1 MSEVNGKNGYLA
13 LCYHYIRCARSLKQF
28 SRILGNTTDEFHR
41 HIRMLKSQYEIISL
55 DSAYKFSYENFF
67 LKNGKYGVLITF
79 DDGLSDH
86 YLAAGILAE
95 FGISGVFFI
104 PTCILKDKL
113 PANPTIIHY
122 CLAKYGIERFL
133 YAYRGALEEHKLNIK
148 RYNVKFKR
156 GEYDPMKTIS
166 IIKSVF
172 KYRLEKNTAR
182 NVLLHIYKN
191 LFLKNY
197 PEALKI
203 MHLTEKQ
210 IRNMLDMGHFIGV
223 HSHSHISVAA
233 TELPEKDFR
242 EEIIEP
248 KRYLERIFRVPINA
262 MSYPFGE
269 KRDCLSSG
277 ILTRKTKEYRL
288 AFTIEKIVNTK
299 DTSPLELGRY
309 MLTSTDNE
317 IRLKEILETII
328 AEKRI

>member
-1 MSEVNGKNGYLA
+1 MSKINRDNGYLA
-13 LCYHYIRCARSLKQF
+13 LCYHYIRSARSHKQF
-28 SRILGNTTDEFHR
+28 PRILGNTASEFHK
-41 HIRMLKSQYEIISL
+41 HIRMLKSQYAVISL
-55 DSAYKFSYENFF
+55 DDAYKFSYENFF
-67 LKNGKYGVLITF
+67 FKNGKYGVLITF

-95 FGISGVFFI
+95 YGISGVFFI
-104 PTCILKDKL
+104 PTCILKDRL
-113 PANPTIIHY
+113 PANPMIIHY
-122 CLAKYGIERFL
+122 CLAIYGIERFL
-133 YAYRGALEEHKLNIK
+133 KVYRETLEEHKFNMK
-148 RYNVKFKR
+148 KYDVKFKR
-156 GEYDPMKTIS
+156 GKDNPRKAIP
-166 IIKSVF
+166 IIKSIF
-172 KYRLEKNTAR
+172 KYRLEKNAAR
-182 NVLLHIYKN
+182 SVLLYIYKN
-191 LFLKNY
+191 LFCKDY
-197 PEALKI
+197 PGALKI
-203 MHLTEKQ
+203 MHLTAKQ
-210 IRNMLDMGHFIGV
+210 VRNMLNMGHAIGV

-248 KRYLERIFRVPINA
+248 KRYLERIFHVPINA

-277 ILTRKTKEYRL
+277 ILIRKTREYRL

-299 DTSPLELGRY
+299 DTLPLELGRY